1 MYSPKY
7 RTNFQAQ
14 KERTYVLRFE
24 AGMIV
29 ALVLM
34 IALFKLEYNPEQ
46 ETFAMAEI
54 QETVQMEEI
63 VQTKQQD
70 RVPPPPRPK
79 VPVSVSNDE
88 IIDDEILDIDAELD
102 LDIALALPDA
112 PPQEA
117 EEEEP
122 EVFVIVERMPEL
134 VGGIG
139 ALQKKV
145 TYPEIARM
153 AGIEGRVII
162 EFVIDERGNVTNPK
176 VVRGIGGGCD
186 EEALRAVSE
195 VKFKPGMQRGRPV
208 KVRYT
213 LPVTF
218 RLGKPNT

>member
-29 ALVLM
+29 ALLLM
-34 IALFKLEYNPEQ
+34 IALFKLEYYPEQ
-46 ETFAMAEI
+46 EVFAMAHA
-54 QETVQMEEI
+54 QETVQVEEI
-63 VQTKQQD
+63 VQTKQLD
-70 RVPPPPRPK
+70 KVPPPPRPK

-112 PPQEA
+112 PPQEDTAA
-117 EEEEP
+117 EA

-134 VGGIG
+134 VGGIA
-139 ALQKKV
+139 ALQKNV
-145 TYPEIARM
+145 SYPEIARM

-162 EFVIDERGNVTNPK
+162 EFVIDERGNVTNPR

-186 EEALRAVSE
+186 EEALKAVAE